1 MRLTHRNPRKSGQ
14 IAGLLLIRM
23 SLVRVQL
30 PEPRFP
36 QIPAVFLYFCH
47 GNLFRHKEQ
56 KIVKKHLFFIHFIY
70 KIIHLLYGKIF
81 IYFINKRYTNISK
94 AFRRFATPLTHGI
107 FVRVSPVKND
117 FFDTK
122 INTLY

>member
-1 MRLTHRNPRKSGQ
+1 
-14 IAGLLLIRM
+14 M

-30 PEPRFP
+30 PEPRFT
-36 QIPAVFLYFCH
+36 ADFCGFLYFCRS
-47 GNLFRHKEQ
+47 NLFRYKEP

-70 KIIHLLYGKIF
+70 KIIHLLYGKFF

-107 FVRVSPVKND
+107 FVRVPPVQNCH
-117 FFDTK
+117 FYTK
-122 INTLY
+122 INALYRFDTQIVSPCVSITKKP